1 MEFRY
6 WFLLTCL
13 GALWGSAFMFIKIGT
28 PDFGPIALVNS
39 RLIIASFIFLPIL
52 LRKKYLPLL
61 KPIWKHALVISI
73 SNNVIPFTLFSYAS
87 LGANSNILAILNATT
102 AFNTMI
108 IAYLWLDEKVS
119 TKQIFGLA
127 LGFLGVLI
135 LVNPQSAEATLI
147 ASLSCL
153 LHLFLFIFAVFIY
166 DHCLFM
172 ADEKVSTKQI
182 FGLAL
187 GFLGVLILVNPQ
199 SAEATLIA
207 SLSCLIAS
215 VFYSFSAVFIQK
227 NAAKTN
233 KLVLIG
239 WSLVFSSIIMMPMS
253 YFYLPTKL
261 PSLEATLAVIWLG
274 AISTGFAFLGWVR
287 LIEKIG
293 AVKTSTVAYFLPIF
307 GIIWGNIFLD
317 EIISTTIVVGCLVIL
332 VGIFLATSNNS
343 SFKRE

>member
-153 LHLFLFIFAVFIY
+153 
-166 DHCLFM
+166 
-172 ADEKVSTKQI
+172 
-182 FGLAL
+182 
-187 GFLGVLILVNPQ
+187 
-199 SAEATLIA
+199 
-207 SLSCLIAS
+207 IAS

-239 WSLVFSSIIMMPMS
+239 WSLVFSSIIMMPMT

-317 EIISTTIVVGCLVIL
+317 EIISTTIVIGCLVIL
-332 VGIFLATSNNS
+332 VGIFLATSNLS
-343 SFKRE
+343 LIHI

>member
-52 LRKKYLPLL
+52 LRKKYLILL

-119 TKQIFGLA
+119 TKQIFGLV

-153 LHLFLFIFAVFIY
+153 V
-166 DHCLFM
+166 
-172 ADEKVSTKQI
+172 
-182 FGLAL
+182 
-187 GFLGVLILVNPQ
+187 
-199 SAEATLIA
+199 
-207 SLSCLIAS
+207 AS

-317 EIISTTIVVGCLVIL
+317 EIISTTIVIGCLVIL

>member
-73 SNNVIPFTLFSYAS
+73 SNNVIPFTLFSFAS

-108 IAYLWLDEKVS
+108 IAYLWL
-119 TKQIFGLA
+119 
-127 LGFLGVLI
+127 
-135 LVNPQSAEATLI
+135 
-147 ASLSCL
+147 
-153 LHLFLFIFAVFIY
+153 
-166 DHCLFM
+166 
-172 ADEKVSTKQI
+172 DEKVSTKQI

-317 EIISTTIVVGCLVIL
+317 EIISTTIVIGCLVIL